1 MHWLAGRA
9 ACAWILAP
17 CWANLGMRT
26 TVIWLTGLLLRL
38 HILCSRMKR
47 AQSTPH
53 AATLRQASIEPFGSL
68 HGSNG
73 YGAYL
78 EEQKLKNR

>member
-1 MHWLAGRA
+1 M
-9 ACAWILAP
+9 AP
-17 CWANLGMRT
+17 CWADLGMRT
-26 TVIWLTGLLLRL
+26 AVIWLMGLLPRL